1 MSHGHTLVRVAM
13 SGDAICVAE
22 LIESLGYPCTA
33 TEATDR
39 LQVVTTD
46 LDQTVLVADRDG
58 VLCGLLG
65 LDVMYYLPLGA
76 RTCRITALV
85 VADTHRGCGVGRDLL
100 HAAEAW
106 ARQADAARIE
116 VTSAAHRIE
125 AHAFYRACGYRD
137 GSVRFVKQLGDA

>member
-1 MSHGHTLVRVAM
+1 MSDRQTLVRVAM
-13 SGDAICVAE
+13 PGDASGVAE
-22 LIESLGYPCTA
+22 LIEALGYPCS
-33 TEATDR
+33 ATDAADR
-39 LQVVTTD
+39 LKAIAAD
-46 LDQTVLVADRDG
+46 LDQTVLVADCDG

-85 VADTHRGCGVGRDLL
+85 VADTHRGAGVGRDLL

-116 VTSAAHRIE
+116 VTSAAHRNE